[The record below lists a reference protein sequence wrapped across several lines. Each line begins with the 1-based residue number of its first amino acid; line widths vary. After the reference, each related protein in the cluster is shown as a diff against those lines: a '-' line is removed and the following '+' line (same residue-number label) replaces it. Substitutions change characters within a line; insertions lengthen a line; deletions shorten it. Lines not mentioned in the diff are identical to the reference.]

1 MHVGNAL
8 AMASDM
14 LLLVAD
20 EVARNGAFGK
30 SLRPEV
36 FPNAPCNSVLKA
48 EVGAPFGFPALPR
61 TSSLPALRTCWEA
74 GGVPQ
79 FYLPRASDQQF
90 LPFKSYRQNVNH
102 TSGENQLFL
111 HVDASL
117 ERSNF
122 ATASPSIARRR
133 TARAPSALSH

>member
-1 MHVGNAL
+1 
-8 AMASDM
+8 MASDM

-48 EVGAPFGFPALPR
+48 EVGAPFGFSALPR
-61 TSSLPALRTCWEA
+61 TSSLPALRTCWEV

-79 FYLPRASDQQF
+79 FYLPRASCDQQF
-90 LPFKSYRQNVNH
+90 LPFKTITVKMS
-102 TSGENQLFL
+102 TTPSGERQLL
-111 HVDASL
+111 LDVDASL
-117 ERSNF
+117 
-122 ATASPSIARRR
+122 TQQLCHC
-133 TARAPSALSH
+133 LSF